1 MTISEMPRTRLE
13 AGPTA
18 LNARSRLV
26 MKSAEPSEGLTELLG
41 AQQSGIETH
50 SGVPDPLIQTLV
62 DRLPKPNSIWSIEDR
77 AKWLRAAAVIF
88 NLVYKADE
96 GEGQGPAFSKQKA
109 EPTAAA

>member
-13 AGPTA
+13 AGPPA

-26 MKSAEPSEGLTELLG
+26 MKSPEPSKSLTEPLG
-41 AQQSGIETH
+41 ARQSAIETN

-88 NLVYKADE
+88 NLVYKTDN
-96 GEGQGPAFSKQKA
+96 GEGKELAFPKQNT

>member
-26 MKSAEPSEGLTELLG
+26 MKSPEPSQGLTEPLG
-41 AQQSGIETH
+41 AQQSDMETN

-62 DRLPKPNSIWSIEDR
+62 DQTPEAQLD
-77 AKWLRAAAVIF
+77 
-88 NLVYKADE
+88 LVHRR
-96 GEGQGPAFSKQKA
+96 SC
-109 EPTAAA
+109 